1 MALPC
6 MTVPACIHLQVNRA
20 LAILYA
26 RKLLMA
32 LVSECPEDKTEELF
46 AAGGPAECK
55 HISSIFFILPLLA
68 GLDADRTLEKVSHI
82 LGWYYCQTFQFWV
95 NRYGSRCLPIDVGW
109 ISLLVAGLCNSDE
122 IARKVSLGLLN

>member
-6 MTVPACIHLQVNRA
+6 MTVPACIQLQVNRA

-46 AAGGPAECK
+46 SAGGPAEC
-55 HISSIFFILPLLA
+55 HISSIFFILPLLG
-68 GLDADRTLEKVSHI
+68 GLDSYRTLEKVSH
-82 LGWYYCQTFQFWV
+82 L
-95 NRYGSRCLPIDVGW
+95 
-109 ISLLVAGLCNSDE
+109 
-122 IARKVSLGLLN
+122 